1 MRLSIQ
7 HATTYEF
14 SESVSY
20 GLQQLRLMPKS
31 RRGQS
36 VLTWDT
42 TIAGARQEL
51 EFDDQHMN
59 RVWVVS
65 FDGDTTRIK
74 VQCQGEVETVDTSG
88 VVGQHAGFAPLWLFT
103 RPTPLTRAGDRVRA
117 LADGLAGRDMN
128 DIGALHDLS
137 ARVLDAL
144 PYVTGQTTSITNAEA
159 ALEGDGGVC
168 QDHAQIFCS
177 AARLLGVPAR
187 YVSGY
192 LLVDDEG
199 TQEAGHAWAE
209 AHVDGLGWV
218 GFDISNQISP
228 DERYVRVATG
238 LDYAEAAPIHGLR
251 LGSGVSE
258 TLSVD
263 IQVQQ

>member
-14 SESVSY
+14 SESVAY
-20 GLQQLRLMPKS
+20 GLQQLRLIPKS

-36 VLTWDT
+36 VLTWNT
-42 TIAGARQEL
+42 SVSGAKREL

-59 RVWVVS
+59 RVWLVA
-65 FDGDTTRIK
+65 FDGDTTQIS
-74 VQCQGEVETVDTSG
+74 VLSQGEVETVDTSG

-103 RPTPLTRAGDRVRA
+103 RPTALTRPGDKVRGIA
-117 LADGLAGRDMN
+117 SELIGRDTT
-128 DIGALHDLS
+128 DIGVLHELS
-137 ARVLDAL
+137 TRILDAL
-144 PYVTGQTTSITNAEA
+144 PYRTGETTVVTSAEA

-168 QDHAQIFCS
+168 QDHAQIFCA
-177 AARLLGVPAR
+177 AARLLGFPAR

-192 LLVDDEG
+192 LLVDEEG

-218 GFDISNQISP
+218 GFDVSNQISP

-251 LGSGVSE
+251 LGAGVTE

>member
-1 MRLSIQ
+1 MRLAIQ
-7 HATTYEF
+7 HSTTYAF
-14 SESVSY
+14 SEAVSY
-20 GLQQLRLMPKS
+20 GLQQLRLIPKS

-36 VLTWDT
+36 VLTWNT
-42 TIAGARQEL
+42 MIEGATKEL

-59 RVWVVS
+59 RVWLVS
-65 FDGDTTRIK
+65 FEGGTTQIS
-74 VQCQGEVETVDTSG
+74 VMSQGEVETMDTAG

-103 RPTPLTRAGDRVRA
+103 RPTALTRPGAGVRGVA
-117 LADGLAGRDMN
+117 KGLSGRGTADVGV
-128 DIGALHDLS
+128 LHELS

-144 PYVTGQTTSITNAEA
+144 PYVKGETSAVTSAEE
-159 ALEGDGGVC
+159 ALAGEGGVC
-168 QDHAQIFCS
+168 QDHAQIFCA
-177 AARLLGVPAR
+177 AARLLGFPAR

-192 LLVDDEG
+192 LLVDAEG

-209 AHVDGLGWV
+209 AHVDDLGWV
-218 GFDISNQISP
+218 GFDVSNQICP

-251 LGSGVSE
+251 LGDGVSE